1 MSPGDVA
8 FVIPPVD
15 FEQTEMLQNAKLIVG
30 DASVLVV
37 LVHLRF
43 GEAEHKIGRARVA
56 DHAFGAAGIMPG
68 LFAGLA
74 KGPLTPA
81 LSPWRGEG
89 EDKFL
94 IQAFGVDEQ
103 GAGLLIVPDVAVA
116 DPFLLLAS
124 EQACLDAFARRGA
137 ALLGFEGK
145 RFHED
150 GTFGKGP
157 AAVVGELDFA
167 ITWNGNEAFLECAVG
182 PKRRVD

>member
-8 FVIPPVD
+8 FILPPIY
-15 FEQTEMLQNAKLIVG
+15 FEQTEVLQDAKLIVG

-43 GEAEHKIGRARVA
+43 GEAKHKIGRARVA

-68 LFAGLA
+68 LFAVLVKA
-74 KGPLTPA
+74 FVASLLFPI
-81 LSPWRGEG
+81 LSSRGGEG

-103 GAGLLIVPDVAVA
+103 GVGLLIVPDVAVT
-116 DPFLLLAS
+116 DPFFLLAS
-124 EQACLDAFARRGA
+124 EQARLDAFARDRL

-145 RFHED
+145 SFH
-150 GTFGKGP
+150 
-157 AAVVGELDFA
+157 
-167 ITWNGNEAFLECAVG
+167 
-182 PKRRVD
+182 